1 MDDTDVI
8 TTAKLEDVF
17 NNIDQNVKYL
27 VEASA
32 SNARGAASLNVMQI
46 VLAGSF
52 CFAIIDRISG
62 ATFSFNPPNWAYD
75 YIFQPIIDKPGV
87 FFALNIIWLLICS
100 YGLLRFMNYLQDSA
114 MGTLTLRVTINKK
127 LKSKKG
133 METFFST
140 KALDNL
146 ESEIWVGNPTVRMV
160 EWEETDEEKWL
171 GSAPF
176 IEFAYDATNLFLLSL
191 ELSIDKKTSTAT
203 EEVLNVPSVRHAV
216 LGFEATHPAVMQL
229 FSCLDDDRKLGLC
242 GLLGD
247 FFFSFCFLVY
257 LTVRILLCS
266 RWSIRCYR
274 TWWRRTPWTARWP
287 LARTCSGRTW
297 LAHSRPKTCS
307 RGARSRRPSAISL
320 ASWDRWD
327 KGPVNPNLKADHWRV
342 PPPLGRCA
350 RRPSYFVA
358 VGDLECL
365 GGCLYNIFP
374 FAHDLD
380 APPAALR
387 ESFKRSV

>member
-203 EEVLNVPSVRHAV
+203 EESLVNTVLQDLVAADAMDREVAFGEDV
-216 LGFEATHPAVMQL
+216 LGEDMARAQQAQDVQQGGKKPASISNL
-229 FSCLDDDRKLGLC
+229 F
-242 GLLGD
+242 GLLG
-247 FFFSFCFLVY
+247 
-257 LTVRILLCS
+257 
-266 RWSIRCYR
+266 
-274 TWWRRTPWTARWP
+274 
-287 LARTCSGRTW
+287 
-297 LAHSRPKTCS
+297 
-307 RGARSRRPSAISL
+307 
-320 ASWDRWD
+320 
-327 KGPVNPNLKADHWRV
+327 
-342 PPPLGRCA
+342 
-350 RRPSYFVA
+350 
-358 VGDLECL
+358 
-365 GGCLYNIFP
+365 
-374 FAHDLD
+374 
-380 APPAALR
+380 
-387 ESFKRSV
+387 

>member
-216 LGFEATHPAVMQL
+216 LGFEAAHPAVMQL

-247 FFFSFCFLVY
+247 IFFFVLLFSVPNRSNFTLQSLVN
-257 LTVRILLCS
+257 TVLQDLVAADAMDREVAFGEDVLGEDMARAQQAQDVQQGGKKPASISNLFGLL
-266 RWSIRCYR
+266 
-274 TWWRRTPWTARWP
+274 
-287 LARTCSGRTW
+287 G
-297 LAHSRPKTCS
+297 
-307 RGARSRRPSAISL
+307 
-320 ASWDRWD
+320 
-327 KGPVNPNLKADHWRV
+327 
-342 PPPLGRCA
+342 
-350 RRPSYFVA
+350 
-358 VGDLECL
+358 
-365 GGCLYNIFP
+365 
-374 FAHDLD
+374 
-380 APPAALR
+380 
-387 ESFKRSV
+387 